1 MIIHHPKWNIAF
13 SFELLPMNI
22 PTALLNELK
31 LYLKHRTDNGDLEA
45 KTLLTQIEQFTNSPT
60 AAEEQ
65 GFYSQPPEGLEVG
78 C

>member
-1 MIIHHPKWNIAF
+1 
-13 SFELLPMNI
+13 MNI
-22 PTALLNELK
+22 PTALVNELK

-65 GFYSQPPEGLEVG
+65 AFYSQPPEGLEVG

>member
-1 MIIHHPKWNIAF
+1 
-13 SFELLPMNI
+13 MNI
-22 PTALLNELK
+22 PTALVNELK

-65 GFYSQPPEGLEVG
+65 TFYSQPPEGLEVG